1 MKMAKLA
8 FLAAQVLAVLF
19 GAVGCV
25 SESGGSSSSSDSSPN
40 IEIEM
45 EDGGIIQL
53 TLDRENAPI
62 TVDNFVSLASEGF
75 YDGLIFH
82 RVISGFMIQ
91 GGCPRG
97 AGNAGSGTNITGEFQ
112 SNGVN
117 NTIRHNRGVISMA
130 RTGDPNSASSQFFIT
145 HRNARNL
152 DGEYAAFGTVTSGM
166 DVVDRIASVE
176 TDGADRPITPVV
188 IKTIR
193 VIE

>member
-8 FLAAQVLAVLF
+8 FLTAQFIAVLF

-25 SESGGSSSSSDSSPN
+25 SQSGSGGSGPN

-45 EDGGIIQL
+45 EDGGIIRL
-53 TLDRENAPI
+53 TLDRDNAPI

-82 RVISGFMIQ
+82 RVISDFMVQ
-91 GGCPRG
+91 GGCPLG
-97 AGNAGSGTNITGEFQ
+97 AGNGGSGTNIIGEFQ

-117 NTIRHNRGVISMA
+117 NTIRHDRGVISMA
-130 RTGDPNSASSQFFIT
+130 RSNDHNSASSQFFIT
-145 HRNARNL
+145 HGNSRFL

-176 TDGADRPITPVV
+176 TDPTDRPLTPVV

-193 VIE
+193 VID